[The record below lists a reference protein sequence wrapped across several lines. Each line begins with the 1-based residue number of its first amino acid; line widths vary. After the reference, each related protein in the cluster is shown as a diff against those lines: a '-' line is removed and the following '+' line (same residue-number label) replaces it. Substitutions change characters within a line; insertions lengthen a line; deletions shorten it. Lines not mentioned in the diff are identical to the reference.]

1 MTNPTVLLVH
11 GAMHTPWIFN
21 PLRAQL
27 ALRGI
32 DSHTVQLP
40 SSNPDSTATLGLRED
55 ASTVRAA
62 TEAIDGPVI
71 LAAHSYGGV
80 PATWS
85 AAETPV
91 AHLVYIAAFALQPGV
106 SMMEWMGGDFPPNW
120 HHSPDGLAVKVG
132 DAERSIFSGVDPDL
146 TAEAVKRL
154 NWEGTGAFTEKLAAA
169 PTSTPTT
176 YIVATQDPA
185 LPPAVQ
191 EQWAAAAT
199 YCAHVP
205 SGHSPHLSHS
215 EQVANIIA
223 GVAAHAA
230 GSDR

>member
-1 MTNPTVLLVH
+1 MTDPTVLLVH

-21 PLRAQL
+21 PLRVQL

-32 DSHTVQLP
+32 NSHAVQLP
-40 SSNPDSTATLGLRED
+40 SSNPDSAATLGLHED

-62 TEAIDGPVI
+62 IEAIDGPVI

-80 PATWS
+80 PATWA
-85 AAETPV
+85 AAEAPV
-91 AHLVYIAAFALQPGV
+91 AHLVYIAAFALRPGN

-120 HHSPDGLAVKVG
+120 RRSPDGLAVKV
-132 DAERSIFSGVDPDL
+132 DDPEQSIFSGVDPEL
-146 TAEAVKRL
+146 TPEAVKRL
-154 NWEGTGAFTEKLAAA
+154 NWEGVGAFTQKLAAA
-169 PTSTPTT
+169 PTTTATT

-199 YCAHVP
+199 HAARIP
-205 SGHSPHLSHS
+205 SGHSPHLSHPA
-215 EQVANIIA
+215 QVADILA
-223 GVAAHAA
+223 QVVASTSPA
-230 GSDR
+230 DR